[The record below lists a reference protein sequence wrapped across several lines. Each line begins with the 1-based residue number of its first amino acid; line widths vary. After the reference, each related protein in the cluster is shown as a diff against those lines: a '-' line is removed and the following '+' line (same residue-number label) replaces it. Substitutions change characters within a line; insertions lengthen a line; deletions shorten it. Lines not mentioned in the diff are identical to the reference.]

1 MGSLDIMDFIA
12 GQQQKYYFNTCGVWV
27 VLAIFAK
34 KKQQFSIALPTP

>member
-12 GQQQKYYFNTCGVWV
+12 GQQQKYYLTPWRLGGFGN
-27 VLAIFAK
+27 FRK